1 MARKPKAQPD
11 FSTTFNWL
19 QAQGSSSTL
28 TLPEQIA
35 EKVGNAII
43 KGHFEAGDR
52 IQEQD
57 LAAQFQVSRGPV
69 REALR
74 ILEKEGMIQI
84 LPRRGAQVTQLNVE
98 EVNNISEIRAN
109 LIALAVKLMTT
120 RADKASLDQL
130 KVGVDQLQYFAR
142 SNQADEFVNSVYRL
156 SALIAEASGNPHLR
170 NILFS
175 LAHQTIR
182 YSRLGFSTE
191 KRRHQSAKNWRTL
204 SSAILQ
210 GDARGAQRAVEQMVN
225 DTRETAIQLLQ
236 EEQSDQGTTDQ
247 AGRRLASA

>member
-1 MARKPKAQPD
+1 MAPKPKAQQD
-11 FSTTFNWL
+11 FTTTFNWL
-19 QAQGSSSTL
+19 QAQGSSRTL

-35 EKVGNAII
+35 EKVGSAII
-43 KGHFEAGDR
+43 KGQFEAGDR

-84 LPRRGAQVTQLNVE
+84 LPRRGAQVTRLDIE
-98 EVNNISEIRAN
+98 EVNNVCEIRAN

-120 RADKASLDQL
+120 RADKTYLDQL

-142 SNQADEFVNSVYRL
+142 SNQADEFVNTAYRL
-156 SALIAEASGNPHLR
+156 TGVIAEASGNPQLR
-170 NILFS
+170 NMLFS

-191 KRRHQSAKNWRTL
+191 KRRHQSAKNWKVL
-204 SSAILQ
+204 SAAILQ
-210 GDARGAQRAVEQMVN
+210 GDARGAQRAAEQMVN

-236 EEQSDQGTTDQ
+236 DEQSEQVV